1 MDLVH
6 LAKSRFTHLILH
18 VFVLGVLVLLVNQSG
33 YTIEDQS
40 PVVTLIDVDDFAFV
54 RYVKKMFLIDHHL

>member
-6 LAKSRFTHLILH
+6 LAKSRLAHFILH
-18 VFVLGVLVLLVNQSG
+18 VFVLGVLVLLVDQPR

-40 PVVTLIDVDDFAFV
+40 PVVSLIDVDDFALV
-54 RYVKKMFLIDHHL
+54 RYVKKMFLIDQHL